1 MTRSLWSIT
10 TLRSLMS
17 TSLSTLPAMA
27 GIIRGDIIIMHGIL
41 PGTGTVGIGTGV
53 PHGHGAGAIRAGA
66 RHGRG
71 AGVIPAGDLHGD
83 PDGAIPDGDRHGLT
97 VPDRLQADVPSAY
110 ATATPE

>member
-53 PHGHGAGAIRAGA
+53 PHGHGAG
-66 RHGRG
+66 
-71 AGVIPAGDLHGD
+71 VIPAGDLHGD
-83 PDGAIPDGDRHGLT
+83 PDGAIPAGDRRGLT
-97 VPDRLQADVPSAY
+97 VPDRLPADVPSAY